1 MKKTLKVLLVLI
13 IFLTSLFC
21 FAGCGKKK
29 TAKTADEFYSIMTE
43 KKFVIKDSK
52 SEYSSHNEIVRS
64 YVAAPSDLSY
74 QIEFLELDSDASAKN
89 MFASNQRI
97 FQDTSSSNKAESSV
111 SVSNYAKYTLESNG
125 KYKVISRID
134 NTLVYVDAEIKY
146 KDDVNKLLDELGY

>member
-1 MKKTLKVLLVLI
+1 
-13 IFLTSLFC
+13 
-21 FAGCGKKK
+21 
-29 TAKTADEFYSIMTE
+29 MTE

>member
-1 MKKTLKVLLVLI
+1 MKKTLKILLVI
-13 IFLTSLFC
+13 TICLTSLFC
-21 FAGCGKKK
+21 LAGCGKKK
-29 TAKTADEFYSIMTE
+29 TAKTADEFYTIMTE

-52 SEYSSHNEIVRS
+52 SQYLSHNEIIRS

-74 QIEFLELDSDASAKN
+74 QIEFLELDSDSSAKN

-97 FQDTSSSNKAESSV
+97 FQDTSSTKVETNV
-111 SVSNYAKYTLESNG
+111 SISNYSKYTLEADG

-134 NTLVYVDAEIKY
+134 KTLVYVDADIKY